1 MEAWGEALAMERAL
15 VRTAVS
21 YEGERRDHALECAEL
36 RRQVECLSPE
46 DSSHGPL
53 CTALSS
59 PQDPIRALRLLLLL
73 RLRLASSSAHT
84 RACTRLQH
92 RHPHPVPTRHL
103 SPFPARHPVPTR
115 HPFPTRHPVLAAAQ
129 LRELERQSLR
139 VELDAAKRR
148 GDGLERE
155 NAHLREAARQARA
168 SSARAHVS
176 PVPSAL
182 LY

>member
-15 VRTAVS
+15 VRTAVG
-21 YEGERRDHALECAEL
+21 YEGERRDRALECAEL
-36 RRQVECLSPE
+36 RRQVKCLSPE

-115 HPFPTRHPVLAAAQ
+115 HPVPAAAQ
-129 LRELERQSLR
+129 LREMERQPLR
-139 VELDAAKRR
+139 AELDAAQRR
-148 GDGLERE
+148 VDGLERE